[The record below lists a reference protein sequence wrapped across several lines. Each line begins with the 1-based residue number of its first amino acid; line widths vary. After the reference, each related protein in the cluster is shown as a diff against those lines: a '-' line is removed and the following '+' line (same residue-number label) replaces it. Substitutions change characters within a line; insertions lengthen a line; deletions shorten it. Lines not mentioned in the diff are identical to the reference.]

1 MLSIGFAVNGVL
13 LVVGYWLLIV
23 DCWLFGKSPTEVGA
37 IWGVLGANFILWVC
51 CVAGFVIGKLF
62 PDGAVFHPLFD
73 C

>member
-13 LVVGYWLLIV
+13 LVVGCWLLIGY
-23 DCWLFGKSPTEVGA
+23 CWTFGESPIEVGA
-37 IWGVLGANFILWVC
+37 IWGCWGRILFYCVC

-62 PDGAVFHPLFD
+62 PDGSVFDPLFD